1 VGYVDFKKSQSFRNQ
16 SSKCPYLLTLFCSG
30 ARGNIINGVKQKI
43 ILGQKNHANGDYRL
57 DHLVGFD
64 LHGKTVGIIGTEK

>member
-1 VGYVDFKKSQSFRNQ
+1 MSILKKARALGIK

-43 ILGQKNHANGDYRL
+43 ILVK
-57 DHLVGFD
+57 
-64 LHGKTVGIIGTEK
+64 KTMQMVTTV